1 MSSVS
6 YASIDSKDFTPV
18 SFEIAFKRI
27 AAGEDVYYKVLQPA
41 VKKGDEIW
49 LKEHYSICKFSSPGI
64 ALDQALEIEWFV
76 HIDDVPVRV
85 EIERKYLV
93 LVDQL
98 PVFGKGKLVKQ
109 GYLSSDPS
117 IRIRLVDNN
126 AAFITIKQNSLFSR
140 EEFEYS
146 IPRIDGNRLIKMC
159 KKVITKIRYKFP
171 FEGRTW
177 EIDQFFEDLSGG
189 WLAEVE
195 IDSEDAAIIKPSW
208 VGREITMDPRYYN
221 SSLVENGFP
230 AQE

>member
-1 MSSVS
+1 MVK
-6 YASIDSKDFTPV
+6 DSCAPINSKEFTPI

-27 AAGEDVYYKVLQPA
+27 AAGEDVYYKVFQPA
-41 VKKGDEIW
+41 IKKGDEVW
-49 LKEHYSICKFSSPGI
+49 LKEHYSICKFSSPSI
-64 ALDQALEIEWFV
+64 ALNEALEIEWFV
-76 HIDDVPVRV
+76 HIDDTPVRI

-93 LVDQL
+93 LVDKL
-98 PVFGKGKLVKQ
+98 PVFEGGKLVKQ
-109 GYLSSDPS
+109 GYLSADPS

-159 KKVITKIRYKFP
+159 RKVITKIRYKFP
-171 FEGRTW
+171 FEGRIW

-195 IDSEDAAIIKPSW
+195 IDSEDAVIVKPSW
-208 VGREITMDPRYYN
+208 IGKEITMDSRYYN

-230 AQE
+230 TQE